1 MGPRSLNR
9 RPDVTV
15 TVGEAAASRRPEED
29 IPLCVDLDGTL
40 VRTDTLLEAA
50 VALVK
55 RNPAYALLFPLW
67 LLRGRANLKAQIT
80 RRVTLDASRL
90 PYNEELKEF
99 LFKERQRGRRLILV
113 TASNIRIARRVAD
126 HLGIFSAVFASDDLT
141 NLSGSAKRR
150 LLEQQFG
157 LKGYDYAGN
166 ASVDLTIWSQANH
179 AIVVN
184 ASARLV
190 RRAQRLAPTTQIGTR
205 ALTFRT
211 VARELRIHQ
220 WAKNVLIF
228 VPLITSHQVFNVNA
242 VLATLYAFLSFGLA
256 ASAGYLINDIL
267 DVENDRQHPKKRH
280 RPLAAGDMSVQ
291 TALVLIPLCLIGS
304 LALATLL
311 PSMFMEVLLIYLA
324 ATLSYSLYLKQF
336 ALVDVILLAA
346 LYALRIYAGAV
357 AIQVTPSQ
365 WLLLFSMFVFMSLA
379 LMKRFAEL
387 RGAAATLGP
396 QGSPAGRGYYPTDLE
411 HIATVGTASGYIAV
425 LVLALYISSHDVA
438 ALYNR
443 AELLWLAC
451 PLMLYWISRAWLL
464 AYRGR
469 MNEDPVVFALK
480 DSKSYTVGLLL
491 AAVMVLAS

>member
-1 MGPRSLNR
+1 MGVISLNR
-9 RPDVTV
+9 LSD
-15 TVGEAAASRRPEED
+15 ASSTDAGACRRLEGD

-55 RNPAYALLFPLW
+55 RNPAYALLVPLW
-67 LLRGRANLKAQIT
+67 LIRGRANLKAQIA
-80 RRVTLDASRL
+80 RRVTLDVARL

-99 LFKERQRGRRLILV
+99 LFKERQRGRQLILI

-126 HLGIFSAVFASDDLT
+126 HLGIFSAVFGSDDVT
-141 NLSGSAKRR
+141 NLSGRAKQR
-150 LLEQQFG
+150 LLEQRFG
-157 LKGYDYAGN
+157 RKGYDYAGN
-166 ASVDLTIWSQANH
+166 ATVDLTIWSQANH

-184 ASARLV
+184 APARLV
-190 RRAQRLAPTTQIGTR
+190 RRAQRLAPTAQIGTR
-205 ALTFRT
+205 SLTYRTIARALR
-211 VARELRIHQ
+211 VHQ
-220 WAKNVLIF
+220 WAKNVLIL
-228 VPLITSHQVFNVNA
+228 VPLITSHHVFNVDA
-242 VLATLYAFLSFGLA
+242 VLASFYAFLSFGLA
-256 ASAGYLINDIL
+256 ASTGYLINDIL
-267 DVENDRQHPKKRH
+267 DLENDRQHPKKCR
-280 RPLAAGDMSVQ
+280 RPLAAGDMSLQ

-304 LALATLL
+304 LAVGTLL

-324 ATLSYSLYLKQF
+324 GTLSYSLYLKQF
-336 ALVDVILLAA
+336 VLVDVIILAA

-387 RGAAATLGP
+387 RGATTTLGP
-396 QGSPAGRGYYPTDLE
+396 QECPAGRGYFPADLE

-425 LVLALYISSHDVA
+425 LVLALYINSHDVA
-438 ALYNR
+438 ALYKR
-443 AELLWLAC
+443 PELLWLAC
-451 PLMLYWISRAWLL
+451 PLLLYWISRVWLL

-480 DSKSYTVGLLL
+480 DSKSYMVGLMLAAIMLL
-491 AAVMVLAS
+491 AS